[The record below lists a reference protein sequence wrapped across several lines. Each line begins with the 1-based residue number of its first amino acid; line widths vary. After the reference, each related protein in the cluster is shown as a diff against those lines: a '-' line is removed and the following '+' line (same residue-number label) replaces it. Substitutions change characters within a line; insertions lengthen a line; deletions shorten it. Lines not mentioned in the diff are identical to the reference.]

1 MNFRKRILILL
12 TAMALAAGC
21 TSTVKRDFALP
32 SKTKDQYTRLRRVAL
47 FPLENYSNTKDA
59 EKLVDS
65 LLTTALREEETFDQ
79 VEETRFVRDTMK
91 KLKITNT
98 DILEKEVVKKF
109 ADQMNVQGILYG
121 KVLQ

>member
-1 MNFRKRILILL
+1 
-12 TAMALAAGC
+12 
-21 TSTVKRDFALP
+21 
-32 SKTKDQYTRLRRVAL
+32 VAL

-65 LLTTALREEETFDQ
+65 LLTTRLREEEIFEQ

-109 ADQMNVQGILYG
+109 GTR
-121 KVLQ
+121 